1 MTKKCIDKR
10 GITLIALVIT
20 IIILL
25 ILAGVTIVS
34 LTGED
39 GLIIRARRAKEE
51 TEKAELLEKIQMDIL
66 ENQVENNGG
75 TVTKV
80 KLKEILDKY
89 FSNVPDIDDFPDETL
104 TSQIKLKATKEYGEY
119 EINLSDIYKGNL
131 SNSTEIAGGDTPVF
145 NPELL
150 TIGEAINTDKYG
162 YKVTNYNV
170 TTDEFKT
177 GVWRLFYQD
186 SNYTY
191 IITDEY
197 VGDYS
202 PYGND
207 YILNY
212 DSGEDVSI
220 VGQKLCPMIS
230 SLFTSNNVNLNI
242 RALAW
247 LTDTSNTSM
256 WNEYKND
263 DVLFAIGSP
272 TLELFVASYNSSN
285 KLFTILLDSYGSGY
299 KSDQIDKNGQI
310 FNEQI
315 FSSDDNYGIYYH
327 PDAQCVWLGAPGGG
341 DVERMALV
349 GSGRVDYSS
358 IWDFRSVRPVVCI
371 STSVFNSKYTL
382 ANE

>member
-1 MTKKCIDKR
+1 M
-10 GITLIALVIT
+10 
-20 IIILL
+20 
-25 ILAGVTIVS
+25 
-34 LTGED
+34 
-39 GLIIRARRAKEE
+39 
-51 TEKAELLEKIQMDIL
+51 LEKIQMDIL
-66 ENQVENNGG
+66 ESQAENKGG

-119 EINLSDIYKGNL
+119 EINLSDIYKGDL
-131 SNSTEIAGGDTPVF
+131 SNNTETSGGDTPVF

-150 TIGEAINTDKYG
+150 TIGKAINTDKYG

-197 VGDYS
+197 VGEYS
-202 PYGND
+202 PYGDD

-220 VGQKLCPMIS
+220 VGKKLCPMIS
-230 SLFTSNNVNLNI
+230 SLFTSTNVNPNI

-247 LTDTSNTSM
+247 LTDTSNTSI

-272 TLELFVASYNSSN
+272 TFELFVASYNSTN
-285 KLFTILLDSYGSGY
+285 KLVTISLDSYGSGY
-299 KSDQIDKNGQI
+299 KFDQIDKNGQI

-327 PDAQCVWLGAPGGG
+327 STNMYMWLGAPSGY
-341 DVERMALV
+341 DVEEMTYVTIARLSNTYI
-349 GSGRVDYSS
+349 GD
-358 IWDFRSVRPVVCI
+358 WCSVRPIVCI